1 MKDFIKNKFRLVKF
15 FFSEGEERTV
25 LIKKNIVYL
34 ILMQGLGILI
44 SFILVP
50 ITIDYVN
57 TEVYG
62 IWLTISSMVAW
73 ISLFDIGINNGLR
86 NKLAESLANR
96 DYLTARNY
104 ISTTYLLLSFIF
116 IPLFII
122 FVFVNNYIYWP
133 SVLNCSD
140 SLADELSKVVVI
152 VFGYFC
158 FRFIFSTINIIFL
171 ADQKPA
177 MATFVGLIGQIAS
190 LIIIYLLTKFSHGSL
205 LNLSFGLCIVPI
217 VILFLMNIIIFSKKF
232 YHLRPSIELYGNK
245 YAKDIFGLGLKFFV
259 IQVAGIIQFQSS
271 NFIIIRMFG
280 ADDVTIFNIAHKYF
294 SVITMIMGIV
304 ITPLWS
310 AVTNAYYNDDNEWI
324 MNSVKKYQY
333 LGILLFFIG
342 LLMLAFS
349 NQFYKLWIGNT
360 NIQIPFEV
368 SFWMLFLTFTT
379 AFGSI
384 YVGVLN
390 GISALRVQFISTL
403 ISPFVFVLSCFIFI
417 EHFKMGVAGI
427 IISSIIGNFNGI
439 LLAPLQ
445 YYKVFIQKNI
455 NPIWNRS

>member
-1 MKDFIKNKFRLVKF
+1 MKDYLLTKLRLGLGF
-15 FFSEGEERTV
+15 LSEGQERTV

-34 ILMQGLGILI
+34 ILMQGLGVMI
-44 SFILVP
+44 SFLLVP

-57 TEVYG
+57 TDVYG

-86 NKLAESLANR
+86 NKLAESLANK
-96 DYLTARNY
+96 DYLKARNY

-116 IPLFII
+116 IPLFIL
-122 FVFVNNYIYWP
+122 FVFVNNYIHWP
-133 SVLNCSD
+133 SILNCSD
-140 SLADELSKVVVI
+140 NLADELSKVVIV

-177 MATFVGLIGQIAS
+177 MSTFVGLIGQVSS
-190 LIIIYLLTKFSHGSL
+190 LVIIYLLTKFSDGSL
-205 LNLSFGLCIVPI
+205 LNLSFGLCIVPLL
-217 VILFLMNIIIFSKKF
+217 ILFLMNIIIFSKK
-232 YHLRPSIELYGNK
+232 YYYLRPSIKLYGHK

-280 ADDVTIFNIAHKYF
+280 ADEVTIFNIAYKYF
-294 SVITMIMGIV
+294 SVIPMIMGIV

-310 AVTNAYYNDDNEWI
+310 AVTNAYFNNDNNWI
-324 MNSVKKYQY
+324 ISSVRKYQY
-333 LGILLFFIG
+333 LAILLFFIG

-349 NQFYKLWIGNT
+349 NQFYRLWLGNT

-368 SFWMLFLTFTT
+368 SFWMLLLTFTS
-379 AFGSI
+379 ALGSI

-403 ISPFVFVLSCFIFI
+403 ISPFIFVLSCFIFI
-417 EHFKMGVAGI
+417 EYFKMGVPGI
-427 IISSIIGNFNGI
+427 ILSSIIGNFNGI
-439 LLAPLQ
+439 FLAPLQ
-445 YYKVFIQKNI
+445 YYKVFLKKNV
-455 NPIWNRS
+455 NPIWVKS